1 MYYGKLVSHM
11 REWVV
16 CISDLIV
23 RKQGKGPQGISC
35 SFSYSSSV
43 RIFPSVVI
51 SDRLSWVDLGGAM
64 SCEEMG

>member
-1 MYYGKLVSHM
+1 M
-11 REWVV
+11 

-23 RKQGKGPQGISC
+23 GKGGKCPQGIIC

-43 RIFPSVVI
+43 SIFLSVVI
-51 SDRLSWVDLGGAM
+51 SDRLSWVDLGGAI